1 MRGDVLFRHM
11 NERFMAPII
20 PEKTP
25 PPPADEELRTTA
37 RYPKPETLQYP
48 IADKTDDRKEA
59 RIPLVKTEG
68 TEFPMTLQGKPDTI
82 PGMAETLPSVEAL
95 VETARG
101 LGMLGEESAPATV
114 RDTMRFAEEAPDT
127 LKEAA
132 QGIASN
138 IITARGT
145 GEFGPAAAALNQ
157 EAPVAAPDKV
167 GEAEAERQAT
177 LQQMEAYAQR
187 LDEVSIP
194 YLGDSTEPKVIKQKQ
209 DKKRLTDE
217 VKSFMATTA
226 KDLIGQMGKEEGE
239 KIFMAMSKAAGFNDD
254 DLARGAFMDAVTDI
268 EMNKLESQAG

>member
-11 NERFMAPII
+11 SERFMAPII

-25 PPPADEELRTTA
+25 PPPADAELRTTA

-48 IADKTDDRKEA
+48 IADKTDGQKEA

-101 LGMLGEESAPATV
+101 LGMLGEESVPATV
-114 RDTMRFAEEAPDT
+114 RDTVRSAMDAPAT
-127 LKEAA
+127 ETKT
-132 QGIASN
+132 
-138 IITARGT
+138 ITVRGL
-145 GEFGPAAAALNQ
+145 GELGPAASALNQ

-226 KDLIGQMGKEEGE
+226 KDLIGQLGKDEGE
-239 KIFMAMSKAAGFNDD
+239 KIFMAMSKAAGFNDE
-254 DLARGAFMDAVTDI
+254 DLVRGAFMDAVMDI
-268 EMNKLESQAG
+268 GMNKPESQAG